1 MSNEE
6 QRALTEVMTIL
17 EAAEDKDAI
26 EQLAVLVASGNVK
39 GMIGVDLK
47 KKTAESR
54 LERDSQNSTE
64 RRGSRRI

>member
-1 MSNEE
+1 MSTEE
-6 QRALTEVMTIL
+6 QRTLTEVMTIL

-47 KKTAESR
+47 KNGRIAAGKRLAEFNR
-54 LERDSQNSTE
+54 KARQ
-64 RRGSRRI
+64 